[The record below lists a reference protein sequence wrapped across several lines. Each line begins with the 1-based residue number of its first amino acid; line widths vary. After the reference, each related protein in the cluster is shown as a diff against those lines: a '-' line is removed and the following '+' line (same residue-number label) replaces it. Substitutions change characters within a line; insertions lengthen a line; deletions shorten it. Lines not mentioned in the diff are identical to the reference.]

1 MTVKQFE
8 PGKLYK
14 LLKHRS
20 FVKDLGVF
28 LISDYEKEHYSHEE
42 INDLPTFFI
51 ETGSILCFLKTAINF
66 WRDDWSD
73 TNESSTLYLFLFD
86 NKIIA
91 EVGYYILNRVKEVK
105 TCR

>member
-51 ETGSILCFLKTAINF
+51 ETGSILCFLKTVTET
-66 WRDDWSD
+66 WKDDTS
-73 TNESSTLYLFLFD
+73 EEEVSIHYLFLFD
-86 NKIIA
+86 NKIISICCFD
-91 EVGYYILNRVKEVK
+91 VMNRFKEVK
-105 TCR
+105 S

>member
-1 MTVKQFE
+1 MISLFE
-8 PGKLYK
+8 TGKLYK
-14 LLKHRS
+14 LLNYGYS
-20 FVKDLGVF
+20 PEGVEVY
-28 LISDYEKEHYSHEE
+28 LISDYEKETYSTEE